1 MKKIEV
7 SSIVPDSIAEG
18 NFYTESGELLI
29 AKGTMFSQKYV
40 DALTRRNIFEVYL
53 KAFAEEDEEIHQLL
67 TKEFAELDDLTLDDA
82 GAAPITKK
90 KKPARE
96 IRLPPELKGLKAGEE
111 GALQLAKSPM
121 AQELDNLLLDGFAPD
136 RPAGMALKQMAK
148 QILPS
153 ERTPE
158 YVGKMTTSYVD
169 AITGVKVILNSL
181 ADGIGIDEGT
191 IRSVV
196 DRFIKTYL
204 TDKSIL
210 INITNTKAWEGE
222 YLYHHTLNVC
232 LLSINIAAAANY
244 SQKQIIEIGIGAL
257 LHDVGMLLVPEEIRF
272 KKGRL
277 TKDEWYEVQKHAI
290 LGLHI
295 LEKIAK
301 IPETAKFVA
310 YQVHE
315 RENGKGYPKQRSGR
329 LIHRYAKIVQ
339 IADIYE
345 SLCSPREYRMPYI
358 PYRAM
363 ELLIKMSRQN
373 LISAEFVKAFLT
385 YASLFPIGSIIE
397 LSDHRI
403 AKVIQGNEQ
412 HYTKPI
418 VSVILDEKGDLLEK
432 SMVYQVDLSKD
443 TNIQIIRALERNNL
457 PQVDLMFGF

>member
-7 SSIVPDSIAEG
+7 SSIVPNSIAEG

-29 AKGTMFSQKYV
+29 AKGTTFSQTYI

-53 KAFAEEDEEIHQLL
+53 KAFEEGEDEIHQLL
-67 TKEFAELDDLTLDDA
+67 TKEFALLDDLTLNEA
-82 GAAPITKK
+82 GATRKPEKK
-90 KKPARE
+90 QPARK
-96 IRLPPELKGLKAGEE
+96 IKLPPELKGLKAGEE
-111 GALQLAKSPM
+111 GALQLTKSLK
-121 AQELDNLLLDGFAPD
+121 AQVLDNLILGGTAPD
-136 RPAGMALKQMAK
+136 MPIGLALKQLAK
-148 QILPS
+148 QIAPTD
-153 ERTPE
+153 RTPQ
-158 YVGKMTTSYVD
+158 YVGEVTTSYGD
-169 AITGVKVILNSL
+169 AIEGIKVILNSM
-181 ADGIGIDEGT
+181 ADGVGIDEGA
-191 IRSVV
+191 IRGVV

-210 INITNTKAWEGE
+210 INITNTKSWEGE
-222 YLYHHTLNVC
+222 YLFHHTLNVC
-232 LLSINIAAAANY
+232 LLAINIAAAANY
-244 SQKQIIEIGIGAL
+244 SQKQIMEIGIGAL

-295 LEKIAK
+295 IEKVGR

-329 LIHRYAKIVQ
+329 FIHRYAKIVQ

-418 VSVILDEKGDLLEK
+418 VSVILDEKGNLLEK